1 MTRYIDKNKSKNLSG
16 KSNQKIFD
24 HAKQSAADT
33 LKNSS
38 RNVEKYHLWKN
49 NN

>member
-1 MTRYIDKNKSKNLSG
+1 MTRYIGKNKSKNSSG
-16 KSNQKIFD
+16 KNNHKSFD

-33 LKNSS
+33 FKNSS

-49 NN
+49 SN